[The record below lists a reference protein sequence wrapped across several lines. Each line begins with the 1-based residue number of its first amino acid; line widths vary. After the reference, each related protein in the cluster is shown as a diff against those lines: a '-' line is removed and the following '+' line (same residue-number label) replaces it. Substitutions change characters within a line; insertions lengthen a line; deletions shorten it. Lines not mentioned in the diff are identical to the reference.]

1 MQSYVDFGRKANAI
15 PAAAVLSGSAAVLWL
30 FISPLMPDSESPS
43 PSRFRR
49 ALGAVGR
56 AVLLPVKGASYLA
69 RLGKAHQH
77 FFLPVLNGAL
87 GDQLAAR
94 FDARAIRLSFRR
106 GGQDVAVADLRL
118 TEPHQKTVVYVHGL
132 MGDELIWQSGFGDE
146 PGSRRYG
153 PRLAEE
159 TRSRALYLRFN
170 SGLHLSENGRELS
183 RLLTELVVTYPD
195 AIGELVLVGHSLGG
209 LIIRS
214 AGHYGSELKVKSEK
228 LKNEKSTQTAEPQ
241 LLTFNSSLLP
251 ETAPWL
257 THLRSIFLIGTPN
270 DGSWLEQNSHFTARL
285 LERINLFPTR
295 FLSKALNQRSNG
307 IKDLRYSILVD
318 EDWQDAHANDFT
330 PPRTAVPPLPGVHYH
345 ILMGA
350 WLRATRPS
358 ALREYFGDGLVGKGS
373 ARGHAT
379 FGDEAAL
386 PAGAT
391 VRTAVFSQQHHG
403 GLLTHPE
410 VFQYLKQWA

>member
-1 MQSYVDFGRKANAI
+1 MS
-15 PAAAVLSGSAAVLWL
+15 
-30 FISPLMPDSESPS
+30 DSEPKP

-56 AVLLPVKGASYLA
+56 AALLPVQGASYLVRA
-69 RLGKAHQH
+69 GQAHQH

-94 FDARAIRLSFRR
+94 FDPRAIQMSFRR
-106 GGQDVAVADLRL
+106 GGHDVAVADLGL
-118 TEPHQKTVVYVHGL
+118 AEIHQKTVIYVHGL
-132 MGDELIWQSGFGDE
+132 MGDELIWQTGFGDA

-170 SGLHLSENGRELS
+170 SGLHLSENGRELH
-183 RLLTELVVTYPD
+183 RLLTELVETWPD
-195 AIGELVLVGHSLGG
+195 AIGELVLVGHSMGG

-214 AGHYGSELKVKSEK
+214 AGYYGSKLIINNEELNPKSAPSPADESEQFSII
-228 LKNEKSTQTAEPQ
+228 NSQ
-241 LLTFNSSLLP
+241 LLIQNQ
-251 ETAPWL
+251 APWL
-257 THLRSIFLIGTPN
+257 AHLRAIFLIGTPN

-318 EDWQDAHANDFT
+318 EDWQDAHANDLT
-330 PPRTAVPPLPGVHYH
+330 PPRTPVPPLPGVQYH
-345 ILMGA
+345 ILMGS

-358 ALREYFGDGLVGKGS
+358 ALREYFGDGLVGHGS

-386 PAGAT
+386 PAGAS
-391 VRTAVFSQQHHG
+391 VRTTVFSQQHHG

>member
-1 MQSYVDFGRKANAI
+1 MSD
-15 PAAAVLSGSAAVLWL
+15 SAA
-30 FISPLMPDSESPS
+30 SAPQG

-56 AVLLPVKGASYLA
+56 AALLPVQGASYLVRA
-69 RLGKAHQH
+69 AQAHQH

-94 FDARAIRLSFRR
+94 FDPRAIKMSFRR
-106 GGQDVAVADLRL
+106 GGHDVAVADLGL
-118 TEPHQKTVVYVHGL
+118 SEPHQKTVIYVHGL
-132 MGDELIWQSGFGDE
+132 MGDELIWQTGFQDA

-159 TRSRALYLRFN
+159 TRTRALYLRYN
-170 SGLHLSENGRELS
+170 TGLHLSENGRELN
-183 RLLTELVVTYPD
+183 RLLTELVTTWPD
-195 AIGELVLVGHSLGG
+195 AIGELVLVGHSMGG

-214 AGHYGSELKVKSEK
+214 AGHYAGQEGMRVGGQEVAIASPPTLVPSYPP
-228 LKNEKSTQTAEPQ
+228 TQ
-241 LLTFNSSLLP
+241 S
-251 ETAPWL
+251 APWL
-257 THLRSIFLIGTPN
+257 AHLRAVFLIGTPN

-330 PPRTAVPPLPGVHYH
+330 PPRTPVPPLPGVQYH
-345 ILMGA
+345 ILIGS
-350 WLRATRPS
+350 WLRASRPS
-358 ALREYFGDGLVGKGS
+358 ALREYFGDGLVGHGS
-373 ARGHAT
+373 ARGSAT
-379 FGDEAAL
+379 FGDEASL
-386 PAGAT
+386 PAGAS
-391 VRTAVFSQQHHG
+391 VRTAMFAQQHHG

-410 VFQYLKQWA
+410 VFQYLKQWS

>member
-1 MQSYVDFGRKANAI
+1 MSD
-15 PAAAVLSGSAAVLWL
+15 SAPKL
-30 FISPLMPDSESPS
+30 

-56 AVLLPVKGASYLA
+56 AALLPVRGASYVVRA
-69 RLGKAHQH
+69 GQAHQH

-94 FDARAIRLSFRR
+94 FDPRAIRMSFRR

-118 TEPHQKTVVYVHGL
+118 TEPHQKTVVYIHGL
-132 MGDELIWQSGFGDE
+132 MGDELIWQTGFQDA

-170 SGLHLSENGRELS
+170 SGLHLSENGRELN
-183 RLLTELVVTYPD
+183 RLLTELVETYPD
-195 AIGELVLVGHSLGG
+195 AIGELVLVGHSMGG

-214 AGHYGSELKVKSEK
+214 AGYYAQLKVKSEE
-228 LKNEKSTQTAEPQ
+228 LRVEAEDAAVPNESTPNSQ
-241 LLTFNSSLLP
+241 LLTPNS
-251 ETAPWL
+251 PWL
-257 THLRSIFLIGTPN
+257 AHLRSIFLIGTPN
-270 DGSWLEQNSHFTARL
+270 DGSWLEQSSHFTARL

-318 EDWQDAHANDFT
+318 EDWQDAHANDLT
-330 PPRTAVPPLPGVHYH
+330 PPRTPVPPLPGVQYH
-345 ILMGA
+345 ILMGS

-358 ALREYFGDGLVGKGS
+358 ALREYFGDGLVGHGS

-386 PAGAT
+386 PAGAS

>member
-1 MQSYVDFGRKANAI
+1 MSD
-15 PAAAVLSGSAAVLWL
+15 SA
-30 FISPLMPDSESPS
+30 PKP

-56 AVLLPVKGASYLA
+56 AALLPVQGASYLVRA
-69 RLGKAHQH
+69 GQAHQH

-87 GDQLAAR
+87 GDQLATR
-94 FDARAIRLSFRR
+94 FDSRAIRMSFRR
-106 GGQDVAVADLRL
+106 GGHDVAVADLGL
-118 TEPHQKTVVYVHGL
+118 AELHQKTVVYIHGL
-132 MGDELIWQSGFGDE
+132 MGDELIWQTGFQDA

-170 SGLHLSENGRELS
+170 SGLHLSQNGRELN
-183 RLLTELVVTYPD
+183 RLLTELVETWPD
-195 AIGELVLVGHSLGG
+195 AIGELVLVGHSMGG

-214 AGHYGSELKVKSEK
+214 AGYYGNKLIINNEELSS
-228 LKNEKSTQTAEPQ
+228 KSTQESAQFSITNSQ
-241 LLTFNSSLLP
+241 LLIQNQ
-251 ETAPWL
+251 APWL
-257 THLRSIFLIGTPN
+257 AHLRSIFLIGTPN

-318 EDWQDAHANDFT
+318 EDWQDAHANDFM
-330 PPRTAVPPLPGVHYH
+330 PPRTPVPPLPGVQYH
-345 ILMGA
+345 ILMGS

-358 ALREYFGDGLVGKGS
+358 ALREYFGDGLVGHGS

-379 FGDEAAL
+379 FGDEAAM
-386 PAGAT
+386 PAGAS

-410 VFQYLKQWA
+410 VFQYLKQWS

>member
-1 MQSYVDFGRKANAI
+1 MSD
-15 PAAAVLSGSAAVLWL
+15 SAPKL
-30 FISPLMPDSESPS
+30 

-56 AVLLPVKGASYLA
+56 AALLPVQGASYLVRA
-69 RLGKAHQH
+69 GQAHQH

-94 FDARAIRLSFRR
+94 FDARAIRMSFRR
-106 GGQDVAVADLRL
+106 GGHDVAVADLGLAETR
-118 TEPHQKTVVYVHGL
+118 QKTVVYVHGL
-132 MGDELIWQSGFGDE
+132 MGDELIWQTGFGDA

-159 TRSRALYLRFN
+159 TGSRALYLRFN
-170 SGLHLSENGRELS
+170 SGLHLSENGRELHH
-183 RLLTELVVTYPD
+183 LLTELVDTWPH
-195 AIGELVLVGHSLGG
+195 AIGELVLVGHSMGG

-214 AGHYGSELKVKSEK
+214 AGYYGEAVSEK
-228 LKNEKSTQTAEPQ
+228 REAGSATIIPNPVSHFSHPASQ
-241 LLTFNSSLLP
+241 S
-251 ETAPWL
+251 APWL
-257 THLRSIFLIGTPN
+257 AHLRSIFLIGTPN

-295 FLSKALNQRSNG
+295 FLSRALNQRSNG

-318 EDWQDAHANDFT
+318 EDWQDAHANDLT
-330 PPRTAVPPLPGVHYH
+330 PPRTPVPPLPGVQYH
-345 ILMGA
+345 ILMGS

-358 ALREYFGDGLVGKGS
+358 ALREYFGDGLVGHGS

-386 PAGAT
+386 PAGAS
-391 VRTAVFSQQHHG
+391 VRTAVFGQQHHG
-403 GLLTHPE
+403 GLITHPE
-410 VFQYLKQWA
+410 VFQYLKQWS

>member
-15 PAAAVLSGSAAVLWL
+15 TAAAVLSGSAAVLRL

-43 PSRFRR
+43 PSHFRR

-56 AVLLPVKGASYLA
+56 AALLPVKGANYLA

-214 AGHYGSELKVKSEK
+214 AGHYGNQAGI
-228 LKNEKSTQTAEPQ
+228 KNDPEQNESSTDEF
-241 LLTFNSSLLP
+241 LLFNSQFLINQ
-251 ETAPWL
+251 APWL
-257 THLRSIFLIGTPN
+257 AHLRSIFLIGTPN

-358 ALREYFGDGLVGKGS
+358 ALREYFGDGLVGQGS
-373 ARGHAT
+373 ARGHTT

-386 PAGAT
+386 PAGVH

>member
-1 MQSYVDFGRKANAI
+1 
-15 PAAAVLSGSAAVLWL
+15 
-30 FISPLMPDSESPS
+30 
-43 PSRFRR
+43 
-49 ALGAVGR
+49 
-56 AVLLPVKGASYLA
+56 
-69 RLGKAHQH
+69 
-77 FFLPVLNGAL
+77 
-87 GDQLAAR
+87 
-94 FDARAIRLSFRR
+94 
-106 GGQDVAVADLRL
+106 VADLGLAEMR
-118 TEPHQKTVVYVHGL
+118 QKTVVYVHGL
-132 MGDELIWQSGFGDE
+132 MGDELIWQTGFGDA

-159 TRSRALYLRFN
+159 THSRALYLRFN
-170 SGLHLSENGRELS
+170 SGLHLSENGRELH
-183 RLLTELVVTYPD
+183 RLLTELVTTWPD
-195 AIGELVLVGHSLGG
+195 AIGELVLVGHSMGG

-214 AGHYGSELKVKSEK
+214 AGYYASLNEESRINNELVDNEVIAATADNPSSSAAKS
-228 LKNEKSTQTAEPQ
+228 A
-241 LLTFNSSLLP
+241 
-251 ETAPWL
+251 AWL
-257 THLRSIFLIGTPN
+257 AHLRSIFLIGTPN

-318 EDWQDAHANDFT
+318 ADWQDAHANDLT
-330 PPRTAVPPLPGVHYH
+330 PPRTPVPPLPGVQYH
-345 ILMGA
+345 ILMGS

-358 ALREYFGDGLVGKGS
+358 ALRDYFGDGLVGHGS

-386 PAGAT
+386 PAGAS

-403 GLLTHPE
+403 GLLSHPE

>member
-1 MQSYVDFGRKANAI
+1 MSD
-15 PAAAVLSGSAAVLWL
+15 SA
-30 FISPLMPDSESPS
+30 PKP

-56 AVLLPVKGASYLA
+56 AALLPVQGASYLV
-69 RLGKAHQH
+69 RVGQAHQH

-94 FDARAIRLSFRR
+94 FDPRAIRMSFRR
-106 GGQDVAVADLRL
+106 GGHDVAVAALGL
-118 TEPHQKTVVYVHGL
+118 TEPHQKTVIYVHGL
-132 MGDELIWQSGFGDE
+132 MGDELIWQTGFGDA

-170 SGLHLSENGRELS
+170 SGLHLSENGRELN
-183 RLLTELVVTYPD
+183 RLLTELVSIWPD
-195 AIGELVLVGHSLGG
+195 AIGELVLVGHSMGG

-214 AGHYGSELKVKSEK
+214 AGHYASSEEIKNEELKVKDEPVPPSKSEDQF
-228 LKNEKSTQTAEPQ
+228 LIFNSQ
-241 LLTFNSSLLP
+241 LLINK
-251 ETAPWL
+251 APWL
-257 THLRSIFLIGTPN
+257 AHLRSIFLIGTPN

-318 EDWQDAHANDFT
+318 EDWQDAHANDLT
-330 PPRTAVPPLPGVHYH
+330 PPRTPVPPLPGVQYH
-345 ILMGA
+345 ILMGS
-350 WLRATRPS
+350 WLKATRPS
-358 ALREYFGDGLVGKGS
+358 ALREYFGDGLVGHGS

-386 PAGAT
+386 PAGSS

>member
-1 MQSYVDFGRKANAI
+1 MSDSARK
-15 PAAAVLSGSAAVLWL
+15 P
-30 FISPLMPDSESPS
+30 

-56 AVLLPVKGASYLA
+56 AALLPVQGASYLV
-69 RLGKAHQH
+69 RVGQAHQH

-94 FDARAIRLSFRR
+94 FDARAINMSFRR
-106 GGQDVAVADLRL
+106 GGHDVAVADLGL
-118 TEPHQKTVVYVHGL
+118 AEPHQKTVIYVHGL
-132 MGDELIWQSGFGDE
+132 MGDELIWQTGFQDA

-159 TRSRALYLRFN
+159 THSRALYLRFN
-170 SGLHLSENGRELS
+170 SGLHLSENGRELN
-183 RLLTELVVTYPD
+183 RLLTELVETWPD
-195 AIGELVLVGHSLGG
+195 AIGELVLVGHSMGG

-214 AGHYGSELKVKSEK
+214 AGHYGQLAMSNEQSTIK
-228 LKNEKSTQTAEPQ
+228 EKSSSDAVAGK
-241 LLTFNSSLLP
+241 LLIGK
-251 ETAPWL
+251 APWL
-257 THLRSIFLIGTPN
+257 AHLRAIFLIGTPN

-318 EDWQDAHANDFT
+318 EDWQDAHANDLT
-330 PPRTAVPPLPGVHYH
+330 PPRTPVPPLPGVQYH
-345 ILMGA
+345 ILMGS

-358 ALREYFGDGLVGKGS
+358 ALREYFGDGLVGHGS

-386 PAGAT
+386 PAGAS
-391 VRTAVFSQQHHG
+391 VRTAVFGQQHHG

-410 VFQYLKQWA
+410 VFQYLKQWS

>member
-1 MQSYVDFGRKANAI
+1 MS
-15 PAAAVLSGSAAVLWL
+15 
-30 FISPLMPDSESPS
+30 DSEPKP

-56 AVLLPVKGASYLA
+56 AALLPVQGASYLVRA
-69 RLGKAHQH
+69 GQAHQH

-94 FDARAIRLSFRR
+94 FDPRAIQMSFRR
-106 GGQDVAVADLRL
+106 GGHDVAVADLGL
-118 TEPHQKTVVYVHGL
+118 AEIHQKTVIYVHGL
-132 MGDELIWQSGFGDE
+132 MGDELIWQTGFGDV

-170 SGLHLSENGRELS
+170 SGLHLSENGRELH
-183 RLLTELVVTYPD
+183 RLLTELVETWPD
-195 AIGELVLVGHSLGG
+195 AIGELVLVGHSMGG

-214 AGHYGSELKVKSEK
+214 AGYYGSKLIINNEELNPKSAPSPADESEQFSII
-228 LKNEKSTQTAEPQ
+228 NSQ
-241 LLTFNSSLLP
+241 LLIQNQ
-251 ETAPWL
+251 APWL
-257 THLRSIFLIGTPN
+257 AHLRAIFLIGTPN

-318 EDWQDAHANDFT
+318 EDWQNAHANDLT
-330 PPRTAVPPLPGVHYH
+330 PPRTPVPPLPGVQYH
-345 ILMGA
+345 ILMGS

-358 ALREYFGDGLVGKGS
+358 ALREYFGDGLVGHGS

-386 PAGAT
+386 PAGAS
-391 VRTAVFSQQHHG
+391 VRTTVFSQQHHG

>member
-1 MQSYVDFGRKANAI
+1 MSDD
-15 PAAAVLSGSAAVLWL
+15 SA
-30 FISPLMPDSESPS
+30 PKP

-49 ALGAVGR
+49 ALGAVGK
-56 AVLLPVKGASYLA
+56 AALLPVRGASYLV
-69 RLGKAHQH
+69 RVGQAHQH

-94 FDARAIRLSFRR
+94 FDPRAIQMSFRR
-106 GGQDVAVADLRL
+106 GGYDVAVTDLGLVETR
-118 TEPHQKTVVYVHGL
+118 QKTVVYIHGL
-132 MGDELIWQSGFGDE
+132 MGDELIWQTGFQDAA
-146 PGSRRYG
+146 GSRRYG

-159 TRSRALYLRFN
+159 THSRALYLRFN
-170 SGLHLSENGRELS
+170 SGLHLSENGRELH
-183 RLLTELVVTYPD
+183 RLLTELVETWPD
-195 AIGELVLVGHSLGG
+195 AIGELVLVGHSMGG

-214 AGHYGSELKVKSEK
+214 AGYYASEMGIKNEELKIKSEPVSTPK
-228 LKNEKSTQTAEPQ
+228 SEEEFFILHSSFLIEK
-241 LLTFNSSLLP
+241 
-251 ETAPWL
+251 APWL
-257 THLRSIFLIGTPN
+257 AHLRSIFLIGTPN

-318 EDWQDAHANDFT
+318 EDWQDAHADDLT
-330 PPRTAVPPLPGVHYH
+330 PPRTPVPPLPGVQYH
-345 ILMGA
+345 ILMGS

-358 ALREYFGDGLVGKGS
+358 ALREYFGDGLVGHGS

-379 FGDEAAL
+379 FGDEATM
-386 PAGAT
+386 PAGSG
-391 VRTAVFSQQHHG
+391 VRTTVFSQQHHG
-403 GLLTHPE
+403 GLLSHPE

>member
-1 MQSYVDFGRKANAI
+1 MS
-15 PAAAVLSGSAAVLWL
+15 
-30 FISPLMPDSESPS
+30 DSEPKP

-56 AVLLPVKGASYLA
+56 AALLPVQGASYLVRA
-69 RLGKAHQH
+69 GQAHQH

-94 FDARAIRLSFRR
+94 FDPRAIQMSFRR
-106 GGQDVAVADLRL
+106 GGHDVAVADLGL
-118 TEPHQKTVVYVHGL
+118 AEIHQKTVIYVHGL
-132 MGDELIWQSGFGDE
+132 MGDELIWQTGFGDV

-159 TRSRALYLRFN
+159 THSRALYLRFN
-170 SGLHLSENGRELS
+170 AGLHLSENGRELH
-183 RLLTELVVTYPD
+183 RLLTELVTTWPD
-195 AIGELVLVGHSLGG
+195 AIGELVLVGHSMGG

-214 AGHYGSELKVKSEK
+214 AGYYGSELTINNEE
-228 LKNEKSTQTAEPQ
+228 LKTTDQRAIQLPPDDPTLIINSQ
-241 LLTFNSSLLP
+241 LLIKSK
-251 ETAPWL
+251 APWL
-257 THLRSIFLIGTPN
+257 AHLRSIFLIGTPN

-318 EDWQDAHANDFT
+318 EDWQDAHANDLT
-330 PPRTAVPPLPGVHYH
+330 PPRTPVPPLPGVQYH
-345 ILMGA
+345 ILMGS

-358 ALREYFGDGLVGKGS
+358 ALREYFGDGLVGHGS
-373 ARGHAT
+373 ARGAAT

-386 PAGAT
+386 PAGAS
-391 VRTAVFSQQHHG
+391 VRTSVFSQQHHG